1 MRIGLRGPGVEEV
14 FMLVFVKHRL
24 VILAVPKTGTTALET
39 ALGPHADLV
48 VRDPPDLKHAPLYR
62 YDRFFRPIF
71 EKVCNAELETLAV
84 MREPIDWLGS
94 WYRYR
99 RRPFMAGRPNATHG
113 MDFDTFVDAYC
124 RDDRP
129 GFADVGSQAKFLQT
143 RPKGLPLTHLFRY
156 EDQPRLVA
164 FLQDRLGLSIET
176 ARENVSPAAPLDLSA
191 ATRARLH
198 AVAAADFALY
208 DSID

>member
-1 MRIGLRGPGVEEV
+1 
-14 FMLVFVKHRL
+14 MLVFVKHRL
-24 VILAVPKTGTTALET
+24 VILAVPKTGTTALES

-71 EKVCNAELETLAV
+71 EKVCNAEMETLAV
-84 MREPIDWLGS
+84 MREPVDWLGS

-99 RRPFMAGRPNATHG
+99 RRPFMAGRTNATHD
-113 MDFDTFVDAYC
+113 MDFDSFVAAYC

-129 GFADVGSQAKFLQT
+129 GFADVGSQANFLQT

-164 FLQDRLGLSIET
+164 FLQNRLGLPIET
-176 ARENVSPAAPLDLSA
+176 ARENVSPPAPLDLSD
-191 ATRARLH
+191 ATRARLR
-198 AVAAADFALY
+198 AVAAEDFALY
-208 DSID
+208 DSIG